1 MPKLID
7 LTGKK
12 YGRLTVSKIFGKQGC
27 ETTWIC
33 KCICGNETIATGGN
47 LRSGRTR
54 SCGCFQSEESR
65 KRRLSHGH
73 SGERL
78 HRIWKNM
85 KTRCYNKNS
94 PNYKYWGSRGINV
107 CSEWKESFENFREW
121 AIKNGY
127 RDDLTIDR
135 INNDGNYTPNNCRW
149 VDMKVQNNNR
159 RIKGGSND
167 D

>member
-1 MPKLID
+1 
-7 LTGKK
+7 
-12 YGRLTVSKIFGKQGC
+12 
-27 ETTWIC
+27 
-33 KCICGNETIATGGN
+33 
-47 LRSGRTR
+47 
-54 SCGCFQSEESR
+54 
-65 KRRLSHGH
+65 
-73 SGERL
+73 
-78 HRIWKNM
+78 M

-127 RDDLTIDR
+127 REDLTIDR

-149 VDMKVQNNNR
+149 VNMKVQNNNR
-159 RIKGGSND
+159 RIKGESND